1 MVMTDLPELLAQIR
15 AFRDEHLLP
24 LEPLMLQ
31 VGVGAILPRLA
42 ELRGLA
48 RELGIWAPHL
58 PPALGGAGLSLTA
71 FAQVSEELG
80 RSPFGHYVLNCNA
93 PDIGNQELLLHHGT
107 PAQQAVY
114 LAPLA
119 AGEIRSAY
127 AMTEP
132 EHAGSN
138 PVWLSTTAV
147 HDGDDYVL
155 NGHKW
160 FVTGFEGADFVI
172 VMAVTNPQAPK
183 LHQRASQ
190 IIVPRGAPG
199 VEHVRKIK
207 IMGEEGDGWASHS
220 ELRFVNCR
228 VPTSNLIGA
237 EGSGFALAQERL
249 GPGRVHHCMRWIGIC
264 ERAFDLMCAY
274 AATRELA
281 PGKPLAQQQSVQHA
295 IAERRAEI
303 NAARLLVMDTAHKI
317 ETLGAHGARVDISLI
332 KFYVANVLNR
342 VLDSAI
348 QVHGGLGVTDDT
360 MLAFW
365 YRHERA
371 ARIYDGADEVHKTV
385 VARQVMKAYG
395 VDISIL
401 A

>member
-1 MVMTDLPELLAQIR
+1 MMTDLPGFLAQIR
-15 AFRDEHLLP
+15 AFRHENLAP
-24 LEPLMLQ
+24 LEPTMLQ
-31 VGVGAILPRLA
+31 VGVDAVLPRLA
-42 ELRGLA
+42 ELRSLA

-58 PPALGGAGLSLTA
+58 PPALGGAGLSLTE
-71 FAQVSEELG
+71 FALVSEELG

-93 PDIGNQELLLHHGT
+93 PDIGNQELLLHHGS
-107 PAQQAVY
+107 PAQQAAY

-119 AGEIRSAY
+119 RGEIRSAY

-138 PVWLSTTAV
+138 PVWLSTTAQRE
-147 HDGDDYVL
+147 GDEYVI

-160 FVTGFEGADFVI
+160 FVTGFEGAEFVI
-172 VMAVTNPQAPK
+172 VMAITNPQAPK

-207 IMGEEGDGWASHS
+207 IMGEEGAGWASHS

-228 VPTSNLIGA
+228 VPVSSLIGA

-249 GPGRVHHCMRWIGIC
+249 GPGRVHHCMRWIGIA

-274 AATRELA
+274 AAARQLA

-395 VDISIL
+395 VDISIQ

>member
-1 MVMTDLPELLAQIR
+1 MTDLSDLLARIR

-31 VGVGAILPRLA
+31 VGTHAVLPRLA

-48 RELGIWAPHL
+48 RNLGIWAPHL
-58 PPALGGAGLSLTA
+58 PPDLGGQGLSLTA

-107 PAQQAVY
+107 PEQQAVY

-119 AGEIRSAY
+119 RGEIRSAY

-138 PVWLSTTAV
+138 PVWLGATAAR
-147 HDGDDYVL
+147 DGAEYVI

-160 FVTGFEGADFVI
+160 FVTGFEGASFVI
-172 VMAVTNPQAPK
+172 VMAVTNPQASK

-190 IIVPRGAPG
+190 IIVPRGALG

-220 ELRFVNCR
+220 ELRFENCR
-228 VPTSNLIGA
+228 VPLSNLIGA

-264 ERAFDLMCAY
+264 ERAFDLMCSY
-274 AATRELA
+274 AARREMA
-281 PGKPLAQQQSVQHA
+281 PGKPLAQQQTVQHA

-303 NAARLLVMDTAHKI
+303 NAARLLVMDTASKI
-317 ETLGAHGARVDISLI
+317 ETMGSHAARVEISLI

-360 MLAFW
+360 ILAFW

-371 ARIYDGADEVHKTV
+371 ARVYDGPDEVHKTV
-385 VARQVMKAYG
+385 VARHSLKPYG
-395 VDISIL
+395 VDVSIL